1 MLISIFLLR
10 LQHEE
15 PVLNKR
21 KRQKSTD
28 ALKKTTLNNNFLIWA
43 TESNTLDLQQYLQAG
58 INGDDLN
65 KIREPNPPLINQQCD
80 VCS

>member
-1 MLISIFLLR
+1 MLISIFLLH

-21 KRQKSTD
+21 NCQKSTD
-28 ALKKTTLNNNFLIWA
+28 AVKKTTLNNNFLIWA
-43 TESNTLDLQQYLQAG
+43 TESNTLHLQQYLQAG

-65 KIREPNPPLINQQCD
+65 KLREPKPPLINQQCD